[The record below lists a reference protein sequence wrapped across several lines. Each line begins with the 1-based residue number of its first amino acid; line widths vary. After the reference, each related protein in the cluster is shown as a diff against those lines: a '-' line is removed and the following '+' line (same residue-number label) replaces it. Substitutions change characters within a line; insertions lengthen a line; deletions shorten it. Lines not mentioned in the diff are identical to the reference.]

1 MRHLFTL
8 TYLICLV
15 FATQRARAQHMQV
28 VFDQDAQGRMLA
40 KLMPMKVAEIG
51 DTSLFLEAR
60 YGYENNFERFRF
72 IFTVK
77 HPGSTFI
84 KSPDHTTLQ
93 FFGEQDTTFTVPCL
107 EPMSYAADELS
118 FHFIFTAGDLGFE
131 DNDLSL
137 QRLGGVTHLLI
148 HQLPEMDLLFALPKE
163 KYPLLKDIQYSLRQ
177 AYREGDMESA
187 GGSALRGSTGK
198 EKSNRDQ
205 NADRH
210 RGERLKL

>member
-1 MRHLFTL
+1 MRQLFTIGFL
-8 TYLICLV
+8 FGLLLWSH
-15 FATQRARAQHMQV
+15 QGKSQHMQV
-28 VFDQDAQGRMLA
+28 VFDQDAQGRTFA
-40 KLMPMKVAEIG
+40 KLMPIEVARLG
-51 DTSLFLEAR
+51 DTTLTLEAR
-60 YGYENNFERFRF
+60 YGYENNLERFRF
-72 IFTVK
+72 IFTVR

-84 KSPDHTTLQ
+84 KSPEHTTLA
-93 FFGEQDTTFTVPCL
+93 FFGEQDSTFSVPCL
-107 EPMSYAADELS
+107 EPMAYAADELS

-177 AYREGDMESA
+177 AYREGDVESA

-198 EKSNRDQ
+198 EKSDRDQ
-205 NADRH
+205 KADRH